1 MNELTDLSLKETYE
15 KLKGRE
21 VTSVEVTT
29 SYLQNIEKLDKKID
43 STLLVTSDSAVE
55 TAKKADLLIA
65 DSSPVCW
72 LTGTPFLAKDNLS
85 TEGIV
90 TTAASKILENYT
102 PVYDS
107 TVIANLKKVVAPML
121 GKTNMDEFAMG
132 GSTEKSAFKITKN
145 PYDLDRVP
153 GGSSGGSAAAIAS
166 DLATFALGSDTG
178 GSIRQPAS
186 FCSVV
191 GLKPTY
197 GRTSRFGLIA
207 MGSSLD
213 QVGPITK
220 TVEDSALVLNIIG
233 GYDEKDGTTVKKEL
247 PDYSK
252 NIHHGVKGK
261 KIGVPK
267 EYFGE
272 GIASEV
278 KEVTKKA
285 LERLED
291 SGAELVEISLPNT
304 KESIPVYYVI
314 MAAEVSSNL
323 ARFDG
328 VRFGKDRSHF
338 GDETKRRIMLGTYAL
353 SSGYYDA
360 YYLKAAKVRRLVRE
374 DFDKAFENVDLIAGP
389 VAPTTAFKIGE
400 KTSSPLQ
407 MYLEDLL
414 TVPISLAGLPAISVP
429 AGYADDLPVGLQII
443 GKMWGEEEILQAA
456 YVVEKTTHRIRPKL

>member
-1 MNELTDLSLKETYE
+1 MNDLTSLSLKETYE

-21 VTSVEVTT
+21 ITSVEVTT
-29 SYLQNIEKLDKKID
+29 AYLENIEKLDKKID
-43 STLLVTSDSAVE
+43 ATLLVTPEAALE
-55 TAKKADLLIA
+55 TARKADSLIN

-72 LTGTPFLAKDNLS
+72 LTGVPFLAKDNLS
-85 TEGIV
+85 TDGIV
-90 TTAASKILENYT
+90 TTAASKILENYV
-102 PVYDS
+102 PVYDA
-107 TVIANLKKVVAPML
+107 TVISNLKKVTSPLL

-132 GSTEKSAFKITKN
+132 ASTEKSAFKITKN

-153 GGSSGGSAAAIAS
+153 GGSSGGSAAAISS
-166 DLATFALGSDTG
+166 DLAAFALGSDTG

-186 FCSVV
+186 FCGVV

-197 GRTSRFGLIA
+197 GRVSRYGLIA

-213 QVGPITK
+213 QVGPLTK

-233 GYDEKDGTTVKKEL
+233 GYDEKDGTTVKREL

-272 GIASEV
+272 GISTEV
-278 KEVTKKA
+278 KEITKQA
-285 LERLED
+285 LGKLED
-291 SGAELVEISLPNT
+291 AGVQLVEISLPNT
-304 KESIPVYYVI
+304 KEGIPVYYVI

-338 GDETKRRIMLGTYAL
+338 GDEPKRRIMLGTYAL

-360 YYLKAAKVRRLVRE
+360 YYLEAAKVRRLVRE

-400 KTSSPLQ
+400 KTSNPLQ

-414 TVPISLAGLPAISVP
+414 TVPTSLAGLPAISVP
-429 AGYADDLPVGLQII
+429 AGHSDGLPVGLQII

-456 YVVEKTTHRIRPKL
+456 YVVEKTTPKVKPKL